1 MHLEQ
6 AMTDQTT
13 KLLEQLKNKL
23 IEASDEEITRLI
35 REAREEALTE
45 AKKMLKERMLQA
57 ILESATEEQKGDNSK
72 DGAQSQAGGTWFQP
86 QPSL

>member
-1 MHLEQ
+1 
-6 AMTDQTT
+6 MTDQTT

-57 ILESATEEQKGDNSK
+57 ILESATEEQKGDNNK
-72 DGAQSQAGGTWFQP
+72 DGAQASAGGTWFQP